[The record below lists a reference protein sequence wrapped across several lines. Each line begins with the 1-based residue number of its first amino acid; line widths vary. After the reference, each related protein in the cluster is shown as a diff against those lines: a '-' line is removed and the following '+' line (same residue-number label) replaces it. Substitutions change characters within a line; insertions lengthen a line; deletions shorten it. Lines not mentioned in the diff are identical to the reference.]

1 MVNNINWV
9 KLPIILDRL
18 LRHPLLGDL
27 NLETAIQYTLDF
39 IGIMG
44 LPNIYVDK
52 IEIIEIKEYRGTL
65 PCDLISIN
73 QVRLHKNGMAL
84 RAMTDNFNAYPTH
97 DHKEGDW
104 CERGEPSFKTQG
116 RVIFTS
122 IKHEKVDIS
131 YKAIMLDD
139 EGLPL
144 IPEDPT
150 FLRALE
156 LYIKKQWFTILFD
169 MGKISPVVLN
179 NTQQE
184 YAFAAGACNNT
195 FTIPSVSEME
205 AITNMW
211 NQLIPRVTEFRRG
224 FKNLGDKEYI
234 RVH

>member
-9 KLPIILDRL
+9 KLPVILDRL
-18 LRHPLLGDL
+18 LRHPLLNDL

-44 LPNIYVDK
+44 LPNVYVDK
-52 IEIIEIKEYRGTL
+52 IETIDIKEYRGEL

-97 DHKEGDW
+97 NHEGGDW
-104 CERGEPSFKTQG
+104 GERGEPSFKTQG

-122 IKHEKVDIS
+122 IRHEKVDIS

-144 IPEDPT
+144 IPDNST
-150 FLRALE
+150 FLKALE
-156 LYIKKQWFTILFD
+156 LYIKKEWFTILFD
-169 MGKISPVVLN
+169 MGKISPAVLN
-179 NTQQE
+179 NTQQS
-184 YAFAAGACNNT
+184 YAFVAGQCNNE
-195 FTIPSVSEME
+195 FLIPSVNEME
-205 AITNMW
+205 AITNSL
-211 NQLIPRVTEFRRG
+211 NQLIPRTNEFRNG

-234 RVH
+234 RVQ

>member
-1 MVNNINWV
+1 MVQNNNFVNIRV
-9 KLPIILDRL
+9 VLDRL
-18 LRHPLLGDL
+18 LRHPLLTDL

-39 IGIMG
+39 ISAMG
-44 LPNIYVDK
+44 LPNVYVDK
-52 IEIIEIKEYRGTL
+52 VETIDIKEYRGEL

-97 DHKEGDW
+97 DHNRD
-104 CERGEPSFKTQG
+104 CSRGEPSFKTQG

-122 IKHEKVDIS
+122 IREEKIDIS

-144 IPEDPT
+144 IPDNSI
-150 FLRALE
+150 FLKALE
-156 LYIKKQWFTILFD
+156 LYIKKEWFTILFD
-169 MGKISPVVLN
+169 MGKISPAVLN

-184 YAFAAGACNNT
+184 YAFKAGQCNNE
-195 FTIPSVSEME
+195 FVIPSVSEME
-205 AITNMW
+205 SITNVL
-211 NQLIPRVTEFRRG
+211 NQLVPRVTAFRNG

-234 RVH
+234 RLH

>member
-1 MVNNINWV
+1 MVNNISYINIRV
-9 KLPIILDRL
+9 ILDRL
-18 LRHPLLGDL
+18 LRHPLLTDL

-44 LPNIYVDK
+44 LPNVYVDK
-52 IEIIEIKEYRGTL
+52 IETIDIKEYRGEL

-97 DHKEGDW
+97 NHEGGDW
-104 CERGEPSFKTQG
+104 GERGEPSFKTQG

-122 IKHEKVDIS
+122 IRHEKVDIS

-144 IPEDPT
+144 IPDNSI
-150 FLRALE
+150 FLKALE
-156 LYIKKQWFTILFD
+156 LYIKKEWFTILFD
-169 MGKISPVVLN
+169 MGKISPAVLN
-179 NTQQE
+179 NTQQS
-184 YAFAAGACNNT
+184 YAFVAGQCNNE
-195 FTIPSVSEME
+195 FLIPSVNEME
-205 AITNMW
+205 AITNSL
-211 NQLIPRVTEFRRG
+211 NQLIPRTNEFRNG

-234 RVH
+234 RVQ

>member
-9 KLPIILDRL
+9 KLPVILDRL
-18 LRHPLLGDL
+18 LRHPLLTDL

-39 IGIMG
+39 IGAMG
-44 LPNIYVDK
+44 LPNVYVDK
-52 IEIIEIKEYRGTL
+52 VETIDIKEYRGEL

-97 DHKEGDW
+97 DHEGRDW
-104 CERGEPSFKTQG
+104 GERGEPSFKTQG

-144 IPEDPT
+144 IPDNSI
-150 FLRALE
+150 FLKALE
-156 LYIKKQWFTILFD
+156 LYIKKEWFTILFD
-169 MGKISPVVLN
+169 MGKISPAVLN

-184 YAFAAGACNNT
+184 YAFKAAQCNNE
-195 FTIPSVSEME
+195 FVIPSVSEME
-205 AITNMW
+205 SITNVL
-211 NQLIPRVTEFRRG
+211 NQLVPRVTAFRNG
-224 FKNLGDKEYI
+224 FKNLGDKEYL
-234 RVH
+234 RVY